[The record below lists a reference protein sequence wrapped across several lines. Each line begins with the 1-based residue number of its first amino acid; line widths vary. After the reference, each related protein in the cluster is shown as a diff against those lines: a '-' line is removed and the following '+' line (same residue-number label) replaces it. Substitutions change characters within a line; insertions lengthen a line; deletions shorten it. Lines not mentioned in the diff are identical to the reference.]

1 MSLQEEE
8 SPIIFLNQPSP
19 NLTTS
24 ADEEEKAW
32 REDRINDFLDQLGID
47 QIAPGDINSI
57 KMLNSKSKASLTPK
71 LKLNCNPLLIKRQL
85 KKMSTNQFSDL
96 L

>member
-1 MSLQEEE
+1 MHEEE
-8 SPIIFLNQPSP
+8 SPIIYLNQPSS

-24 ADEEEKAW
+24 ADEEDKAT

-57 KMLNSKSKASLTPK
+57 KLLNSKNKASLTPK
-71 LKLNCNPLLIKRQL
+71 LKLNSNPLLMKRQL

>member
-1 MSLQEEE
+1 
-8 SPIIFLNQPSP
+8 
-19 NLTTS
+19 
-24 ADEEEKAW
+24 
-32 REDRINDFLDQLGID
+32 LGID